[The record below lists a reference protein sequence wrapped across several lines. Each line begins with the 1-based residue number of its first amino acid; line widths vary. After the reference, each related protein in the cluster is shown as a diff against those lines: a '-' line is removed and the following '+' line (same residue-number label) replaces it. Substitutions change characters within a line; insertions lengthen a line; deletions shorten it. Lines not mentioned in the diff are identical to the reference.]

1 MKKLRKSMAL
11 LLAMAMV
18 LATFGITVVSAAAF
32 SDTSGHWAES
42 VIDKWSNANV
52 INGYED
58 GTFRPNDKVAYEEAV
73 SMVEDQLG
81 EAEEGQEA
89 SYVFYQS
96 LFSSEL

>member
-58 GTFRPNDKVAYEEAV
+58 GTFLP
-73 SMVEDQLG
+73 LTF
-81 EAEEGQEA
+81 QERNWQKLYLQQNSSHHLLILISA
-89 SYVFYQS
+89 MFQVMNGLYQI
-96 LFSSEL
+96 

>member
-42 VIDKWSNANV
+42 VIDKWSNGGNWFQM
-52 INGYED
+52 D
-58 GTFRPNDKVAYEEAV
+58 RF
-73 SMVEDQLG
+73 
-81 EAEEGQEA
+81 
-89 SYVFYQS
+89 
-96 LFSSEL
+96 

>member
-42 VIDKWSNANV
+42 VIDKWSM
-52 INGYED
+52 
-58 GTFRPNDKVAYEEAV
+58 R
-73 SMVEDQLG
+73 M
-81 EAEEGQEA
+81 
-89 SYVFYQS
+89 
-96 LFSSEL
+96 